1 MKIYKLFLS
10 FGFMF
15 IISTT
20 MIYSQ
25 IDLSALD
32 HYLGYKDKVTK
43 QSIGTTEDNELISTT
58 GFLRNVKNT
67 TDNELSDLS
76 FFYNNENEEPTRQIK
91 NASKLYKENSPS
103 VVLIVA
109 PDASSMGAG
118 CVVTEDGYVLTN
130 YHVIENQNKML
141 IFFYDK
147 NVSSLQDLDPEK
159 FKVADVV
166 AGMPEKDLALLKL
179 SSDRKYKK
187 LRFGNNSKIDI
198 AQDVFAIGHPETYIW
213 SFTYGVISQLRNRY
227 EWYYDES
234 NICKANVIQT
244 QTPINPG
251 NSGGPLFNEKGE
263 LIGINTF
270 RTGEAEGL
278 NFAVRLDELQ
288 KFIKESKSGK
298 HKYKVA
304 ASTSSDEEEIYWD
317 LIDSDENGIDDCAAA
332 DMDGNGKYDIIKVDE
347 DEDGYIDYVLLDVN
361 QDNFTDTYVYDENE
375 DGFYEYYIMDT
386 DYDRYLDTVGIDT
399 NKDGTPNEFYDY
411 VE

>member
-1 MKIYKLFLS
+1 MKLNNIVLS

-15 IISTT
+15 ISFTT
-20 MIYSQ
+20 MVYPQ

-43 QSIGTTEDNELISTT
+43 QTIGTSEDNELISTT

-76 FFYNNENEEPTRQIK
+76 FFYNNESEEPTRQIK

-118 CVVTEDGYVLTN
+118 CVITEDGYILTN
-130 YHVIENQNKML
+130 YHVIENQTKML

-147 NVSSLQDLDPEK
+147 NVTSLQDLDPEK
-159 FKVADVV
+159 FKVAEVV
-166 AGMPEKDLALLKL
+166 AAMPVKDLALLKL
-179 SSDRKYKK
+179 SSSSKFKS

-227 EWYYDES
+227 EWYYDET

-270 RTGEAEGL
+270 TTGEAEGL

-288 KFIKESKSGK
+288 EFIKESKSGK
-298 HKYKVA
+298 HKYELIE
-304 ASTSSDEEEIYWD
+304 STSSEEEEIYWD

-332 DMDGNGKYDIIKVDE
+332 DIDGNGKYDIIRVDE
-347 DEDGYIDYVLLDVN
+347 DEDGYIDYIVLDVN
-361 QDNFTDTYVYDENE
+361 QDETVDTYIYDEDN
-375 DGFYEYYIMDT
+375 DGFFEYYIMDT
-386 DYDRYLDTVGIDT
+386 NNDRYYDTIGIDT

-411 VE
+411 ER